1 MPTVPLTNVLHR
13 DTLAMIVGGRT
24 FSRGEEC
31 FDEGRVLG
39 VQSAGGE
46 LAGLVKPAETGRSP
60 YEVRIWV
67 REDGLSFD
75 CTCPIG
81 NTRQICKHTVA
92 VTLAHLDQ
100 ERRRAEAEMTVLKA
114 KLMDLSLNQLLDG
127 LLSRGRHEPSLMAAL
142 NDLASLD

>member
-24 FSRGEEC
+24 FARGEEC
-31 FDEGRVLG
+31 FAEGRVLG

-46 LAGLVKPAETGRSP
+46 LAGIVKPAEAGRRP

-75 CTCPIG
+75 CTCPMG
-81 NTRQICKHTVA
+81 NSRQICKHTVA

-100 ERRRAEAEMTVLKA
+100 EQRRAREALESLRDR
-114 KLMDLSLNQLLDG
+114 LLDLPLRALLDG
-127 LLSRGRHEPSLMAAL
+127 LIDRAQREPALRAAL
-142 NDLASLD
+142 QELTAAR

>member
-1 MPTVPLTNVLHR
+1 MQTVPLTNVLHR

-24 FSRGEEC
+24 FARGEEC

-39 VQSAGGE
+39 TQSQGGE
-46 LAGLVKPAETGRSP
+46 LAGIVKPAETGRRP

-75 CTCPIG
+75 CTCPMG

-92 VTLAHLDQ
+92 VTLAHLEQ
-100 ERRRAEAEMTVLKA
+100 EKKRAEAEASELKDR
-114 KLMDLSLNQLLDG
+114 LMDLSLRELLDG
-127 LLSRGRHEPSLMAAL
+127 LLARARSEPALMAAL
-142 NDLASLD
+142 HDLTRG